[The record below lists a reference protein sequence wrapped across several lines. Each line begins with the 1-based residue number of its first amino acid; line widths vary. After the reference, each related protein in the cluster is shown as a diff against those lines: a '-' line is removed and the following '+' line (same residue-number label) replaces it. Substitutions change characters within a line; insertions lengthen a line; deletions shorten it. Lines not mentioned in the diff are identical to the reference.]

1 MKKQVKCTNIGVC
14 TRAGKV
20 FVIDDDEQ
28 QGMACPECGE
38 TLEKVEETRPPED
51 KEKDKKKKKKRVLFI
66 VLCGVVVAIGAIIGS
81 LLWSSKDSP
90 ETNWP
95 ERIVLAETNLTMK
108 VGDTMVIRPE
118 AVPFDEKKEA
128 TFIFESSNPECVQ
141 VTSDGMVI
149 AKNEG
154 TITVTVTC
162 EQNPS
167 VSATCVVMVE
177 KEVEEPD
184 TTIIIKEPDPVLLSE
199 INVIEREITLD
210 VGEKKPLRYSTTPE
224 KHDEKIVFKSSNEEV
239 AVITSFDEV
248 LAQRAG
254 KAIITLTANQSGTQ
268 AQMEVTVRDNQSRNR
283 NNGGSG
289 GGRQTFVRNINLGY
303 GTYTGEVKPGT
314 RIPHGHGTVVY
325 KSSHAIAGSYSAN
338 PGDKYEGEFRDGRP
352 SGGIGY
358 WTHNGNV
365 TTINP

>member
-1 MKKQVKCTNIGVC
+1 
-14 TRAGKV
+14 
-20 FVIDDDEQ
+20 
-28 QGMACPECGE
+28 
-38 TLEKVEETRPPED
+38 
-51 KEKDKKKKKKRVLFI
+51 
-66 VLCGVVVAIGAIIGS
+66 
-81 LLWSSKDSP
+81 
-90 ETNWP
+90 
-95 ERIVLAETNLTMK
+95 MK
-108 VGDTMVIRPE
+108 VGETKVIAPNAE
-118 AVPFDEKKEA
+118 PFDGKREA
-128 TFIFESSNPECVQ
+128 TFIFESSNPEYVQ

-154 TITVTVTC
+154 TITITVTC

-254 KAIITLTANQSGTQ
+254 KAIITVTANQSGTQ